1 MVEKVD
7 PVLGLRDSSQI
18 QRWEE
23 AIRNPKGFIA
33 SQAPFDSS
41 ESVPEVK
48 EEEEKPNVPPSMVKV
63 TETRTGERRVIP
75 PRALSPETPPEER
88 RGWSQPTYYS
98 EGVSPQQ
105 ALFTPIST
113 GDYDLFGNAQDRD
126 VQGKQV
132 RPDVK
137 LLDVPYQPLQAGA
150 LGVKMGFEFPFD
162 IATKWIWQTLYTGV
176 GAYEELM
183 NAPLN
188 LFKYYTDT
196 PLSPRESKSLEKIA
210 NRWDQYNKETIPMLI
225 ESYGKKGFLSPIK
238 LLSDVSNV
246 PVHKRHA
253 SFTPLSFGLSGALP
267 FGGVWAT
274 SHKAKKFL
282 DGVFR
287 GAAVYS
293 QLRKPVVASGLGLR
307 TGDDIFPFGAASSEA
322 RLNMLTAARL
332 AFEEA
337 RQFRPK
343 LPGVE
348 QITTYSQLAQN
359 NKFVINPD
367 LEKALNARSA
377 INLILQKRKYI
388 PGYTYEQAR
397 KMSTRN
403 YNNAWLGLGMGAGHA
418 IASQFTDN
426 EMTQMLFGMMAGIP
440 IGKGKIRTDKEDGKY
455 GTSLGRHGV
464 KARKANIALRTLR
477 GASTISGQLGLLA
490 LSKAVP
496 VKFWQTLKG
505 DPEEFLKILTRKD
518 HNPVAKT
525 LIAMNFG
532 FSLPQIAKTTRE
544 SMKTTRYAVRKHRI
558 LEGEVKKAEVEIENI
573 NKSIRDTGKAGTD
586 VHKKLISQANAK
598 LETAQKEFKHFK
610 NEKIKQKVLKLNK
623 EGEIE
628 GNPLHLVDDLL
639 MAPSGKMEAVTAMV
653 NAMKTTSKDFE
664 ETLGL
669 TLKSLSDI
677 SKHTGLDMDG
687 ISLTIGQAAN
697 AIVFSQYIESSL
709 NAVRVSLMDNGFRL
723 DKTLLGLLDNE
734 IAAHQENLA
743 KSVEALGKSLDTI
756 TLSGKDIP
764 KEVNDFIQTLN
775 GIKKYY
781 GENLQTIFESN
792 RKRMMGIS
800 DETMKAQLYRSSKKY
815 EEESQDWFNSS
826 TLDDIRIIND
836 SIFDNNFKTFKKDAD
851 KLYGDATY
859 ALNNFKDVNGN
870 KYAFS
875 VSFNPVSVFRKSNL
889 LDNDQRQI
897 FKSLFEGQVLKEY
910 GSINIKPVNLAQE
923 MRLNAIL
930 DGKLENATNVP
941 HFRRVKQKILD
952 PYVDE
957 LVEIERKKI
966 EGAGGQFNE
975 KKYREETFDFFP
987 NKDSSGKGIFDQKAI
1002 DSMLK
1007 FLISRKID
1015 ETALA
1020 QSFIPQSMPIDTLI
1034 KLKRKKT
1041 NEAHIVSNVEKM
1053 DQNQYNQL
1061 EQLKKE
1067 INLLDKAITDSIEGI
1082 KDPELAGTVKDAL
1095 GKLNKANDFYANNA
1109 NHFYGGKATV
1119 LGREINTFN
1128 SPLHRAWRSLS
1139 PSVKSD
1145 TNPATFIKFFVNSTN
1160 PELAKHQFD
1169 MLASIPKKVGDN
1181 RPDDVVS
1188 YNPEIVSDMIKSLGR
1203 IDEATDIS
1211 MFTKWFDEIVENTE
1225 GIDDVKKHY
1234 SNWKNYNNDKFKLAT
1249 DNPARIIDKTD
1260 EAEVRLT
1267 LDYINKLEESFI
1279 EIYDVGGLGQLG
1291 KIRNEDE
1298 LAKAILEKHIIP
1310 SQSVEQVKAKLPSGY
1325 AEKLFTETNRSVSRE
1340 LTDAVEKA
1348 AQFASSDY
1356 KISRLDLL
1364 LITLQEGRAAK
1375 RISEEKYTKTIDFL
1389 QRAVATRL
1397 YNNALRKTTTKRL
1410 QVKADELNQHRRDYL
1425 NKDKAAED
1433 GYVRKYEDTADME
1446 KWLRKTRNFTD
1457 QDFTNRVD
1465 LSDAFDTTF
1474 YSSFLTENKQ
1484 ALNMLFESKPENLK
1498 FIEDIFQVSLALD
1511 PVSGQAMVSALA
1523 GGRYTEQMAA
1533 GRLYNAMKGVV
1544 SYRYLLMEAG
1554 FMKAAAIQQGM
1565 VADILADPNLAESVH
1580 KMFHLGIF
1588 EDKTFDIIWIHIL
1601 GRLGRMGLTHTVLDY
1616 DEVKEEFEKQSEQ
1629 AAEFNDIVRL
1639 TSI

>member
-7 PVLGLRDSSQI
+7 PVLGVRDSSQI
-18 QRWEE
+18 TRGENLL
-23 AIRNPKGFIA
+23 R
-33 SQAPFDSS
+33 QAENLFSGKDLFDSG
-41 ESVPEVK
+41 
-48 EEEEKPNVPPSMVKV
+48 EEKKPVSDVEGKSNIPPSMLRV
-63 TETRTGERRVIP
+63 TRTDTGEKGVMPTRLFGP
-75 PRALSPETPPEER
+75 DSTKEDKRA
-88 RGWSQPTYYS
+88 GFQPLFRS
-98 EGVSPQQ
+98 EGISPTSNIFTTVAYTNEGIFGQSHNTDQ
-105 ALFTPIST
+105 A
-113 GDYDLFGNAQDRD
+113 GE
-126 VQGKQV
+126 QV

-137 LLDVPYQPLQAGA
+137 YLDDPLQPLKAGA
-150 LGVKMGFEFPFD
+150 LGFKMAVEFPID
-162 IATKWIWQTLYTGV
+162 AVTKWIFQIPYTASEV
-176 GAYEELM
+176 HNQIM
-183 NAPLN
+183 RAPIDIFN
-188 LFKYYTDT
+188 YYFSTD
-196 PLSPRESKSLEKIA
+196 LDHKAASSLEKIA
-210 NRWDQYNKETIPMLI
+210 SRWGDYNKEAIPMVI
-225 ESYGKKGFLSPIK
+225 ESYTKKGFLSPIK

-246 PVHKRHA
+246 PVHKRHI
-253 SFTPLSFGLSGALP
+253 SFTPLSFGLSGAVP

-274 SHKAKKFL
+274 THKAKKFL

-287 GAAVYS
+287 GASVYS
-293 QLRKPVVASGLGLR
+293 QLRKPVTASGVGLR
-307 TGDDIFPFGAASSEA
+307 SADDIFPFGPVSSEA
-322 RLNMLTAARL
+322 RLNILTAARL

-343 LPGVE
+343 LPGLE
-348 QITTYSQLAQN
+348 EITTYSQLAQN

-377 INLILQKRKYI
+377 IDLILQKRKYI

-397 KMSTRN
+397 KMATRN

-426 EMTQMLFGMMAGIP
+426 EVTQMVFGMMASIP
-440 IGKGKIRTDKEDGKY
+440 VGTGKFRRDKKGNL
-455 GTSLGRHGV
+455 LGRHGV
-464 KARKANIALRTLR
+464 KGRKANIALRTLR
-477 GASTISGQLGLLA
+477 GASTISGKLGLLA
-490 LSKAVP
+490 VSKAVP
-496 VKFWQTLKG
+496 LQFWKTIKN

-558 LEGEVKKAEVEIENI
+558 LEGEVKKAEIEIENI
-573 NKSIRDTGKAGTD
+573 NKSIQDTGRAGTD
-586 VHKKLISQANAK
+586 VHKRLIDQANAK
-598 LETAQKEFKHFK
+598 LETAQKEFRHFK
-610 NEKIKQKVLKLNK
+610 NEKIKQKVFKLNK
-623 EGEIE
+623 KGEIE
-628 GNPLHLVDDLL
+628 GVPLHLVDELL
-639 MAPSGKMEAVTAMV
+639 MSPSGKMEAVTAMT

-664 ETLGL
+664 DTLGL
-669 TLKSLSDI
+669 TLQSLSDI

-709 NAVRVSLMDNGFRL
+709 NTVRVSLMENGFRL
-723 DKTLLGLLDNE
+723 DKVLLDLLDNE
-734 IAAHQENLA
+734 IAAHQDNLA

-756 TLSGKDIP
+756 TLTGKDIP
-764 KEVNDFIQTLN
+764 KEVNDFLQTLN

-781 GENLQTIFESN
+781 GEHIQTTFENN
-792 RKRMMGIS
+792 RKRMMSIS
-800 DETMKAQLYRSSKKY
+800 DKTMKAQVIKSSTKY
-815 EEESQDWFNSS
+815 ERESQVWFNDS
-826 TLDDIRIIND
+826 TLDDIRVTND
-836 SIFDNNFKTFKKDAD
+836 RIFDNNFKTFKKDVD

-875 VSFNPVSVFRKSNL
+875 VSFNPVSVFRKSSL
-889 LDNDQRQI
+889 LDDDQRQI
-897 FKSLFEGQVLKEY
+897 FKSLFEGQVFKEY
-910 GSINIKPVNLAQE
+910 GSVNIKPVNLTQE

-941 HFRRVKQKILD
+941 YSRKVKQKILD

-957 LVEIERKKI
+957 LVERERKKI

-987 NKDSSGKGIFDQKAI
+987 NKDSSGKGIFDQKSI

-1015 ETALA
+1015 EKDLA

-1067 INLLDKAITDSIEGI
+1067 IDLLDKAITYSVEGI

-1128 SPLHRAWRSLS
+1128 SPLHIAWRSLS
-1139 PSVKSD
+1139 PSVKSN
-1145 TNPATFIKFFVNSTN
+1145 TNPATFIKFFVDSTN

-1169 MLASIPKKVGDN
+1169 MLASIPKRVGDN
-1181 RPDDVVS
+1181 RPDDFVN

-1234 SNWKNYNNDKFKLAT
+1234 SNWKNFNNDRFRLAT

-1260 EAEVRLT
+1260 EVAVKLT
-1267 LDYINKLEESFI
+1267 LDYINDLEKSFM
-1279 EIYDVGGLGQLG
+1279 EIYDAGGLGQLG

-1298 LAKAILEKHIIP
+1298 LAKALLEKHII
-1310 SQSVEQVKAKLPSGY
+1310 SEQSVEQIKSKLPSRY
-1325 AEKLFTETNRSVSRE
+1325 WEKLFTETNKSVSGE
-1340 LTDAVEKA
+1340 IIDSVERA
-1348 AQFASSDY
+1348 AKFASSDY
-1356 KISRLDLL
+1356 KISRLDFLL
-1364 LITLQEGRAAK
+1364 TTLKEERAAK
-1375 RISEEKYTKTIDFL
+1375 RISEEKYVKTIDFL
-1389 QRAVATRL
+1389 QRTVATRL
-1397 YNNALRKTTTKRL
+1397 YNNALRKTTTRRL
-1410 QVKADELNQHRRDYL
+1410 QVKSDELNRYRREYL
-1425 NKDKAAED
+1425 HKDGHLVD
-1433 GYVRKYEDTADME
+1433 GYTRNYHNDTDME
-1446 KWLRKTRNFTD
+1446 KWLRKVHNFTD
-1457 QDFTNRVD
+1457 DDFKNKVD

-1484 ALNMLFESKPENLK
+1484 ALNILFENKPETLR

-1511 PVSGQAMVSALA
+1511 PASGRGMVSSLA

-1554 FMKAAAIQQGM
+1554 FMKAASIQQGM
-1565 VADILADPNLAESVH
+1565 LADILADPNLAGAVH
-1580 KMFHLGIF
+1580 KMLHLGIF
-1588 EDKTFDIIWIHIL
+1588 EDKTFDIIWKRIL
-1601 GRLGRMGLTHTVLDY
+1601 ARLIRVGLTHTELDY
-1616 DEVKEEFEKQSEQ
+1616 DEVKEEFKRQSLG
-1629 AAEFNDIVRL
+1629 AKEFNHIVQS
-1639 TSI
+1639 SI